1 MLLNNQWI
9 IENIKEEIFKNL
21 EADEKNSLKS
31 MEQSK
36 SSSKR
41 DIYSNTMIPWETR
54 KISET

>member
-1 MLLNNQWI
+1 MLLNNQGI
-9 IENIKEEIFKNL
+9 IEEIKEEIFKNL

-41 DIYSNTMIPWETR
+41 DIYSNTMIPRETR

>member
-1 MLLNNQWI
+1 MLLNNQGI
-9 IENIKEEIFKNL
+9 IEEIKEEIFKNL

-41 DIYSNTMIPWETR
+41 DIYSNTMIPRETR
-54 KISET
+54 KI